1 MYDYSNPELSEDYL
15 EHHGIDGQKWY
26 HRNGPPYPLSRDI
39 STGSRLKKGAAGKIS
54 KKKAPKGILEK
65 HRAKKVH
72 KQRVQAAEK
81 ARQAKQQ
88 KAQEAKA
95 RQEAQDREEREA
107 LERETWRQ
115 NVIRTGDAEAA
126 KDHTD
131 LFSTDEIN
139 AIISKYK
146 ADQSLKQLVEDA
158 NKVSEQ
164 PVPQTQ
170 QQQTQSSAPK
180 KDERTRM
187 EKIGDAITQIQK
199 VTGPVSQVAKDAQNI
214 YTAYNAIFGEKK
226 KPTATNNKT
235 QSIKNAANAVNNIA
249 GAASKGAEEFNKVN
263 EIRKNNLEKQ
273 KGRGPVNQEKKPV
286 QNIQNT
292 QQNNAQPQNSTA
304 NQKAP
309 APPKHTYVKKPGEN
323 RDLVERVKNTT
334 HAKTDEEAREYINKF
349 LTPRKSQNIANTSYY
364 SVKNSKAS
372 DNLKKLQSENA
383 KNQKMVEDVSRNVD
397 NTTRR
402 MLDNSYLS
410 SQSTDALQTMKYNLR
425 EDMKDSKGSYKSQQK
440 ATLQDIEKILKERKR
455 K

>member
-1 MYDYSNPELSEDYL
+1 MYDYSNPELSEEYL
-15 EHHGIDGQKWY
+15 EHHGVQGMKWGER
-26 HRNGPPYPLSRDI
+26 HGPPYPLSRDI
-39 STGSRLKKGAAGKIS
+39 STGARLKTGAAGKIS

-164 PVPQTQ
+164 PVQQTQ

-214 YTAYNAIFGEKK
+214 YTAYNAIFGGKK
-226 KPTATNNKT
+226 KQEPSKV
-235 QSIKNAANAVNNIA
+235 QGIKEAANAVNNA
-249 GAASKGAEEFNKVN
+249 TKAASKAVDEVNKVN
-263 EIRKNNLEKQ
+263 EVRNNKKQ
-273 KGRGPVNQEKKPV
+273 NETKKESSKSTNSNFV
-286 QNIQNT
+286 Q
-292 QQNNAQPQNSTA
+292 
-304 NQKAP
+304 
-309 APPKHTYVKKPGEN
+309 KPGSN
-323 RDLVERVKNTT
+323 SITPTHRDLVEEVKRTT
-334 HAKTDEEAREYINKF
+334 YIKSDKEAEDYVNKF
-349 LTPRKSQNIANTSYY
+349 LTPRNKQKTSTNTTSNNSIALNNLNDLKKTNSQNQKIVEN
-364 SVKNSKAS
+364 VSK
-372 DNLKKLQSENA
+372 
-383 KNQKMVEDVSRNVD
+383 NVD
-397 NTTRR
+397 STNKQ
-402 MLDNSYLS
+402 MLNNNYLS
-410 SQSTDALQTMKYNLR
+410 SQSTKALEIMKDNLK

-440 ATLQDIEKILKERKR
+440 ATLQDIDKILKERKR